1 MHAQSPPP
9 AMEQSAVCSGA
20 VSHEGA
26 QPVHHVI
33 ADGPGPSA
41 APSAQ
46 CGGGSSKQHLA
57 GGSGPSAA
65 SSAQHKGGS
74 GMRQHLANAS
84 ATAAATDGTW
94 SHGRLPMQ
102 LVAVVAAARA
112 NGQLDDCRRAASD
125 LSGGPADSAGL
136 PDGVASHPQEAAA
149 LPRRRPSG
157 PGGRRAPQTIH
168 GLTP

>member
-1 MHAQSPPP
+1 MRAAGMRQASFPWQTARTVAHATRGHVRSTRNTC
-9 AMEQSAVCSGA
+9 A
-20 VSHEGA
+20 SHAHEHAKQALCAGW
-26 QPVHHVI
+26 V
-33 ADGPGPSA
+33 DA
-41 APSAQ
+41 AY
-46 CGGGSSKQHLA
+46 LRR
-57 GGSGPSAA
+57 A
-65 SSAQHKGGS
+65 SSALALAAANDVPS
-74 GMRQHLANAS
+74 VRQHLADAS

-157 PGGRRAPQTIH
+157 PGGRRAAQVKSGRP
-168 GLTP
+168 P

>member
-1 MHAQSPPP
+1 MRASGMRQASFPWQTARTVAHATRGHVRSTRNTC
-9 AMEQSAVCSGA
+9 A
-20 VSHEGA
+20 SHAHEHAKQALCTGW
-26 QPVHHVI
+26 V
-33 ADGPGPSA
+33 DA
-41 APSAQ
+41 AY
-46 CGGGSSKQHLA
+46 LRR
-57 GGSGPSAA
+57 A
-65 SSAQHKGGS
+65 SSALALAAANDLS
-74 GMRQHLANAS
+74 SMRQHLANAS

-157 PGGRRAPQTIH
+157 PGGRRAAQVNIKRP
-168 GLTP
+168 P